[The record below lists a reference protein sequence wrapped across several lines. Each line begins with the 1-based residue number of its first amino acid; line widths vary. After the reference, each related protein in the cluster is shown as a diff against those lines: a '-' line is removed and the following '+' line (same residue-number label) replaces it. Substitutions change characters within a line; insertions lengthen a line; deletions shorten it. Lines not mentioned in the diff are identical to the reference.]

1 MKNKMKRTLALLLA
15 FVLICACLTGC
26 GSRISKKAAL
36 SIALNDAGFTQ
47 AQVYDID
54 VDFENEYGNKYYEV
68 NFNNG
73 GLEYKYVINSQTG
86 EIMSS
91 YSEYD

>member
-1 MKNKMKRTLALLLA
+1 MKNKMKRTIALLLV

-26 GSRISKKAAL
+26 GRRISRNAAL

-47 AQVYDID
+47 AQVFDID
-54 VDFENEYGNKYYEV
+54 VEFENEYGNKYYEV

-73 GLEYKYVINSQTG
+73 GLEYKYIINALTG
-86 EIMSS
+86 EILSN
-91 YSEYD
+91 YSEFD